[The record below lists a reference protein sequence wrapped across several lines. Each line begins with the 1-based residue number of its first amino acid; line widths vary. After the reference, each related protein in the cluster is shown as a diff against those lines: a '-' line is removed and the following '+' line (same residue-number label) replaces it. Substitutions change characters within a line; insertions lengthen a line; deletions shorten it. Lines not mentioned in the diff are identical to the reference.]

1 MNEPS
6 NASPASVADSVR
18 EELSDWRRWAARA
31 VVLGF
36 AVLAGLSVVLLT
48 RLSEWALAA
57 FFHMTAG
64 EPAWA
69 LLWTPTITAAVVW
82 LTRRWAPGAAGSGI
96 PQVLAALDHEV
107 PPGQRGLF
115 VSLRLSVAK
124 LLLTTGSLLAG
135 LSTGREGPSVQV
147 AAGVMHHAR
156 RWLPKGSQI
165 SERGLMVAGGAAGVA
180 AAFNTPLGGVM
191 FAIEQLSRRAED
203 RSSGL
208 LIAAIVL
215 SGLIAVSIYGDKA
228 YFGQIQTSAEGA
240 ALWWPGLCIAL
251 ATGLAGGL
259 FSRLVVQSLV
269 GGRDRLSQW
278 RQQRP
283 IAFAAACGLLV
294 AIIGVVSGGAT
305 FGSGYA
311 TTHTLLSGQDETHV
325 LYAPLR
331 FLATWLSAWSGA
343 PGGVFAPSLAI
354 GAGIGSDIAQWT
366 GHMREPAFIALGM
379 VGFLA
384 AATQAPITAFI
395 IVMEMV
401 EGHALVLSLMA
412 CAMVASA
419 VSRLISAP
427 MYAALAQAQRQRCP
441 QEPNDCNAD
450 TPPETAPSR
459 PCHPDE
465 TRPQT
470 VAGHRPLSP

>member
-48 RLSEWALAA
+48 RLSEWALSG
-57 FFHMTAG
+57 FFRITESHPG
-64 EPAWA
+64 WA
-69 LLWTPTITAAVVW
+69 LVWTPLVSAAVVW

-96 PQVLAALDHEV
+96 PQVLAALDQNV
-107 PPGQRGLF
+107 PPQQRGLF

-156 RWLPKGSQI
+156 RWLPRGSQI
-165 SERGLMVAGGAAGVA
+165 SERSLMVAGGAAGVG

-191 FAIEQLSRRAED
+191 FAIEQLSRKPED

-228 YFGQIQTSAEGA
+228 YFGEIQTSASPA

-251 ATGLAGGL
+251 ATGLAGGV

-269 GGRDRLSQW
+269 GGHDRLSRW
-278 RQQRP
+278 RERRP
-283 IAFAAACGLLV
+283 VAFAAACGLAV
-294 AIIGVVSGGAT
+294 AVIGVVSGGAT

-311 TTHTLLSGQDETHV
+311 TTHTLLTGQDDTHA

-354 GAGIGSDIAQWT
+354 GAGIGSDVAQWL
-366 GHMREPAFIALGM
+366 GHLREPAFIALGM

-419 VSRLISAP
+419 VSRLVSAP
-427 MYAALAQAQRQRCP
+427 MYAALAQAQLQRCSQP
-441 QEPNDCNAD
+441 ANDCSAD
-450 TPPETAPSR
+450 RPPETTPSR
-459 PCHPDE
+459 PCPPDG
-465 TRPQT
+465 TPPQT
-470 VAGHRPLSP
+470 VGDHRPLSP